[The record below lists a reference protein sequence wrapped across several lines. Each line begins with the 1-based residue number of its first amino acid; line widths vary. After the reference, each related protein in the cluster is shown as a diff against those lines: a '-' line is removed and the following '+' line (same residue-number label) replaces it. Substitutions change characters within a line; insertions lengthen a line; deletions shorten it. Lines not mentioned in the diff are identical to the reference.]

1 MDREAQGFSFCD
13 LTQAH
18 TAVQDAI
25 RGAARQLSS
34 ACRFAD
40 PDGNEVV
47 TNTIR
52 WNLNC
57 HANSLVPHF
66 GDSGGS
72 PNTVGRKATG
82 QCVKLT

>member
-1 MDREAQGFSFCD
+1 VTGLRTCWLGF
-13 LTQAH
+13 
-18 TAVQDAI
+18 I
-25 RGAARQLSS
+25 RNTVTRKVN
-34 ACRFAD
+34 FNDNITAD

-47 TNTIR
+47 TNAVG

-57 HANSLVPHF
+57 AGNSPAVQV

-82 QCVKLT
+82 QCVGLT